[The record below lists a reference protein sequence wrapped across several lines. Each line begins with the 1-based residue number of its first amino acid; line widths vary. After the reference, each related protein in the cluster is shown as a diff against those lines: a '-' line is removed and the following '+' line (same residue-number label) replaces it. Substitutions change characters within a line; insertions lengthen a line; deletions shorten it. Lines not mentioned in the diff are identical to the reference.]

1 MSNNYSEIITV
12 AELMKRNALGVGYDV
27 RDCNDDLLSFKIKT
41 EPKLRAVLKRTY
53 PEIDTDQVGD
63 ISEGIWTIADWTK
76 YKKIYELQPTFADYL
91 ADTESAK
98 VSCELWKRL
107 PYESFYLYFGD
118 REINPEKYGLGSI
131 TMKTCKGA
139 FVRVHVATKLV
150 INLGIEI
157 LGNGGQEKWIGFAL
171 NVPDGLNFDEAI
183 DYYIESRKGIE
194 SFDEKRVNE
203 VKAFW
208 RPFFRIVMNA
218 CQYFSASNAEIK
230 DVKVAKKDRPTMKSK
245 DGKEKKV
252 NIQVSQ
258 VGYSIGKRF
267 EQIYQASESNST
279 HIGTKG
285 TKKRPHVRRAHW
297 HHYWTGP
304 GRTVLEV
311 KWLEPVFVMADNDM
325 NAVVHQVK
333 GELNR

>member
-27 RDCNDDLLSFKIKT
+27 RERNDDLLTFKIKT

-53 PEIDTDQVGD
+53 PEIDADQVGD

-76 YKKIYELQPTFADYL
+76 YKKIYELQPTFANYL

-131 TMKTCKGA
+131 TIKTCKGA
-139 FVRVHVATKLV
+139 FVRVHVVSKL
-150 INLGIEI
+150 ILNLGIEI
-157 LGNGGQEKWIGFAL
+157 LGNGGEEKWIGFAL
-171 NVPDGLNFDEAI
+171 NIPEGMNFDDAI
-183 DYYIESRKGIE
+183 DYYVDSRKGIE
-194 SFDEKRVNE
+194 SFDPKRIE
-203 VKAFW
+203 EIKEFW

-218 CQYFSASNAEIK
+218 CQYLSASNAEIK
-230 DVKVAKKDRPTMKSK
+230 DIKVAKKDRPISKSK

-258 VGYSIGKRF
+258 VGYSIGQKF
-267 EQIYQASESNST
+267 EKMYQESVNNT
-279 HIGTKG
+279 ERIGMKG

-311 KWLEPVFVMADNDM
+311 KWLEPVFVMGDEDM
-325 NAVVHQVK
+325 KAVIHRVEGV
-333 GELNR
+333 

>member
-1 MSNNYSEIITV
+1 MSINYSNIISA
-12 AELMKRNALGVGYDV
+12 AELMKRIASSHGYDWTN
-27 RDCNDDLLSFKIKT
+27 RNDDLIPFKREL
-41 EPKLRAVLKRTY
+41 EPKLRRELK
-53 PEIDTDQVGD
+53 IMSFDQVGD
-63 ISEGIWTIADWTK
+63 VSEAIYTIVDWNK

-118 REINPEKYGLGSI
+118 RQLHAIQYGMSSI
-131 TMKTCKGA
+131 TMKTVEGA
-139 FVRVHVATKLV
+139 FVRVHIEHNNT
-150 INLGIEI
+150 ITLGVE
-157 LGNGGQEKWIGFAL
+157 LYGDEGQEKWIGFAL

-183 DYYIESRKGIE
+183 DYYIESRKGQE
-194 SFDEKRVNE
+194 TFDEKRVNE

-208 RPFFRIVMNA
+208 RPFFRIVMNS

-230 DVKVAKKDRPTMKSK
+230 DIKVAKKDRPISKSK

-258 VGYSIGKRF
+258 VGYSIGQRF
-267 EQIYQASESNST
+267 EKMYQESETNAER
-279 HIGTKG
+279 IGTKG

-311 KWLEPVFVMADNDM
+311 KWLEPVFVMADNDI
-325 NAVVHQVK
+325 NAVVHTVK
-333 GELNR
+333 GDLK